1 MTKGAALGP
10 LQLIAI
16 ALGAWV
22 IADLSFHFRPTNYFG
37 GSSDEQRYLESAL
50 RWITNGPHPGR
61 THWSLRH
68 PLVLSLVASFRQ
80 FDVSMWA
87 LQLVP
92 RLYGD
97 LLVSF
102 STVMMARAAGL
113 RAAGTWL
120 LLALFTPALHQSA
133 TNLGPEIVELA
144 FAAISGWLFWEARGG
159 GRGAGLAMAGSGLF
173 IALAIMT
180 RETAA
185 CLLPIYA
192 VAWWRGRMGWPLAF
206 AFVAGFLPPLLIDNG
221 WLWLRSGDP
230 LYRLHVDSAHTGIYS
245 AHLTGGVYHGRVF
258 LNPDLASRWTQAGP
272 IKLFWLTDPIM
283 NFFAAPEFAL
293 LFFAWALL
301 FFSRHT
307 RPARG
312 SATARLMPWLL
323 AVTIACYLI
332 VTWVLTLRPQPR
344 YYLVALYAASI
355 AVALLL
361 NGPAATRAAQRM
373 RQIALALVLVCGGLT
388 ILLSPDRQRDAR
400 LILPWLKAHPD
411 ARLHIDPANR
421 DRIAF
426 PAILAGVNN
435 RITKAPARIGQ
446 VQVRAFTPKTEQP
459 GRWRQVAM
467 LQGPWL
473 FPYINHPRRL
483 VIERRVE

>member
-1 MTKGAALGP
+1 MTKGGALGP
-10 LQLIAI
+10 YQLIAI
-16 ALGAWV
+16 AVGAWLL
-22 IADLSFHFRPTNYFG
+22 ADLSFHFRPTNYFG

-50 RWITNGPHPGR
+50 AWIVDGPHAGR

-68 PLVLSLVASFRQ
+68 PLVLSLVASFRR
-80 FDVSMWA
+80 FDVTMAA

-97 LLVSF
+97 LLFSF
-102 STVMMARAAGL
+102 STVMMARLGGL
-113 RAAGTWL
+113 RLGGTWL

-144 FAAISGWLFWEARGG
+144 FAAISGWLFFEARRG
-159 GRGAGLAMAGSGLF
+159 GRFAGAAMAGSGAF

-192 VAWWRGRMGWPLAF
+192 ASWWVDGRRWPMAF
-206 AFVAGFLPPLLIDNG
+206 AFVAGFLPPLVLDNG
-221 WLWLRSGDP
+221 WLWWVSGDP
-230 LYRLHVDSAHTGIYS
+230 LYRLHVDSSHTGIYS

-272 IKLFWLTDPIM
+272 VKLFWLTDPIV

-301 FFSRHT
+301 FFHKST
-307 RPARG
+307 RPASG
-312 SATARLMPWLL
+312 SAAARAMPWLL
-323 AVTIACYLI
+323 AIVLACYLI

-344 YYLVALYAASI
+344 YYLIALYAASI

-361 NGPAATRAAQRM
+361 RGGVMTRAAIRM
-373 RQIALALVLVCGGLT
+373 RRIAWTLILVCGGLT

-400 LILPWLKAHPD
+400 LILPWLKSHPE

-426 PAILAGVNN
+426 PAILAGVND
-435 RITKAPARIGQ
+435 RITKAPAPVGALQ
-446 VQVRAFTPKTEQP
+446 ARAFTRKTEQP
-459 GRWRQVAM
+459 GRWTRVAM
-467 LQGPWL
+467 LEGPWL
-473 FPYINHPRRL
+473 FPYFNDPRRII
-483 VIERRVE
+483 IERRVE